1 VTTPRGRFI
10 VLEGIDGAGTTTQL
24 ERLARTLEARGVTVH
39 RTCEPSTGPVGGLI
53 RQYLRHTIRDEAGTP
68 RAVSWDTMALLFA
81 ADRVDHVCSEVEP
94 MLAQGTWVLS
104 DRYDL
109 SSLAYQSA
117 TAPSD
122 EVVGW
127 IRELNARALRPDLTL
142 VVDVPAEL
150 AAQRRGARGGSEEL
164 YEKQEL
170 QQRLADVY
178 ASAERL
184 VPGDRLV
191 HVPGAGS
198 PDEVAARVLAAVDAA
213 LGTPG
218 PG

>member
-1 VTTPRGRFI
+1 MSASRGRFV

-24 ERLARTLEARGVTVH
+24 ERLALALEARGLAVH
-39 RTCEPSTGPVGGLI
+39 RTAEPTSGPVGSLI
-53 RQYLRHTIRDEAGTP
+53 RQYLRHSITLPSGAP
-68 RAVSWDTMALLFA
+68 RPVSWDTMALLFA
-81 ADRVDHVCSEVEP
+81 ADRVDHVRGEIEP

-117 TAPSD
+117 TAPS
-122 EVVGW
+122 EAVVGW
-127 IRELNARALRPDLTL
+127 IRELNSRASRPDLTL
-142 VVDVPAEL
+142 VVDVPAEV
-150 AAQRRGARGGSEEL
+150 AEARRGARGGGEEL

-170 QQRLADVY
+170 QRRLADVY
-178 ASAERL
+178 AQAERL

-191 HVPGAGS
+191 HVSGVGS
-198 PDEVAARVLAAVDAA
+198 SDEVAERVWGAVVEAFSP
-213 LGTPG
+213 PG